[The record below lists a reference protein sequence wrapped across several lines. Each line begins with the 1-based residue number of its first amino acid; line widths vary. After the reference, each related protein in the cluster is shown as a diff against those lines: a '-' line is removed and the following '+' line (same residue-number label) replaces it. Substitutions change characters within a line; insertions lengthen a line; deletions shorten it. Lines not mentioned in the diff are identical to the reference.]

1 MNDLFMQN
9 SHGSVLILRIRSA
22 VKTGET
28 EAAGALESLLFFFPE
43 VCKSCSTV
51 RATNFQSPALT
62 AHFL

>member
-51 RATNFQSPALT
+51 RATNF
-62 AHFL
+62 